1 MGSRGGSSKTRVSD
15 YYLATHV
22 GVCHGPVEAVLEIKV
37 GEKVAWSGSSS
48 PADGSA
54 VDGHNVKISNEGL
67 FGGNKK
73 EGGVAGTMTVLHGA
87 ATQLIPSKIA
97 QFIGLARD
105 KAPGYRGILSLF
117 FHSADGRQ
125 GFKWASNNP
134 YLKPL
139 WVKVRSK
146 PGTWYPQ
153 KAMIGGDANPMHII
167 RECLVNT
174 DWGMG
179 AATKFLDDAQMRQ
192 VADTLYSEGFGLSL
206 MWAQQASIESFIA
219 EILRHVNGT
228 MCINPSTGKFHFK
241 LIREDYIQATLTAF
255 NRNQGTIRSSQRK
268 GWDETVNEINVSWTN
283 PESEESE
290 VVTVHDPANITIQG
304 AIVADSRDMY
314 GIRNIDLATRVA
326 MREIQAASKPLMQV
340 DVDFDRS
347 AFGLLPG
354 DAIKLVDWK
363 ELNFSEIVM
372 RVVTIDYGTPDSMVI
387 RASLVED
394 VFGQP
399 AVYTAQNPDRW
410 QSSAEDPKPI
420 VSWEV
425 MTAPYFMVAR
435 LLGETRAQ
443 SLTYPAVYPLVMAA
457 PEGGDTNT
465 YVQQAQR
472 GNIAGTGPVW
482 QNSYDRVPVGFAT
495 LVNILPIGV
504 TGEVTLTGL
513 KGRVYA
519 EVGNYLFIG
528 GQNGEICLITDTS
541 SGAIVVRRGCLDT
554 SPRQWPAGTPV
565 WITDDNRHGFDEELS
580 AYGATQN
587 YRLLPTTS
595 KGQLQASLAPVI
607 SGTMSDRPFRP
618 YPPANVRVNGDL
630 FPSAKQLPLA
640 FSWSER
646 NRILETS
653 VILPWDSGSVPAEP
667 GTSYTLEVDAFVGGA
682 WQVNAVVVRNA
693 VITSFEVKADILPSN
708 TTAIRFRLWAT
719 KGGLRSW
726 TNVEHTFAIGDSGTG
741 LPPGAVVE
749 FGPPPAPVSVL
760 VNARRNSIVLTPQ
773 FASVDTFA
781 CEFWRARTPLKYAE
795 IETEAF
801 KAGQGVFIEDTGLA
815 IDTAYFY
822 FIRAVNTYGKSDW
835 YTVEARTKIDPQQIL
850 DEMDGLIDS
859 SKLTPV
865 LQEDLGKLPA
875 LEIEFGKIPAIEQ
888 EIGKIPAI
896 EQEIGKIPA
905 IEQKVGKIPAIEQ
918 EVGKIPGIEQEV
930 GKIPSIEQSIDLV
943 DTKAEHAALGV
954 LSVAAA
960 QTKSEERRLVSEASI
975 KDSQVVLADEQQAL
989 ASRIETLD
997 AGFTTGLSEANAAI
1011 QNESTVRATA
1021 DAAQAQQISAL
1032 DTKFTTGLSDASAA
1046 VQQEAVARADADSA
1060 QVQQINALDTKFT
1073 TDIASANA
1081 AIQQEATARSTADA
1095 AQVQATQALDTK
1107 FTTDLAS
1114 ANAAI
1119 QQEATARSA
1128 ADASLAQ
1135 QIDALDTEFTTDIA
1149 SANAAIQA
1157 EATARSSADAA
1168 QVQAT
1173 QALDTKFTTDLA
1185 SANAAIQQEVAARS
1199 TADAA
1204 QVQATQAL
1212 DTKFTTDLAS
1222 ANAAIQNEATARSTA
1237 DASLAQQISA
1247 LDTAFTTDLADV
1259 NAAIQQEATARS
1271 TADAAQ
1277 VQATQALD
1285 TKFTTDL
1292 ASANA
1297 AIQSEAAARA
1307 TADSAQA
1314 SVSEGL
1320 KAELVKSGEAALS
1333 NAVKDFEGEQRQR
1346 TVSAEIKEDLNVVVN
1361 DQVAMAERIE
1371 TLTSNFESDIAI
1383 TNASVSE
1390 LARVTSTA
1398 DSALAEQ
1405 IAQVSAEVDTATASL
1420 AASIQE
1426 EATARADADAAQAQ
1440 ATQALDT
1447 KFATGL
1453 SEANAAI
1460 QNEATARSTADAAQ
1474 VQQINALDTKFTTD
1488 IASANAAIQ
1497 SEAAARSTADAAQAS
1512 VSEGLKAELVKSG
1525 EASLS
1530 NAIKDFDGEI
1540 RQLTSSA
1547 EIKTDLNVVVDD
1559 QKALAQRIETV
1570 QASFE
1575 TGLSAAEA
1583 SIVQEALTRA
1593 DADSAQAQ
1601 LINSLDTKFTTDIG
1615 EANSAIQQEA
1625 IARADADSAQVQ
1637 ATQALDTKFTTDIAS
1652 ANAAIQSEAAARSS
1666 ADSAQAQQI
1675 SALDTKF
1682 TTDIASANAAIQSE
1696 AAARST
1702 ADSALSQS
1710 ISTVQSSLNGTMAT
1724 VQQNSQAIVS
1734 LEGGAQAMWTTKAQA
1749 GDITAGIGLI
1759 ADQATGK
1766 SQVMVN
1772 ASQFFVFDNAVGK
1785 TAIFAIDQGQVII
1798 RDAVIRKATI
1808 DILNATQITATNVKA
1823 GQAGFGAGG
1832 GYPMFGSS
1840 WFTTIDSTGTIRTNK
1855 LQAAGGNISN
1865 MSIGSCVISEDC
1877 DVRGTL
1883 YAGRIVGDLYRKKEF
1898 TLPAKGL
1905 TGPFNP
1911 WVEVPILSA
1920 TISASP
1926 FQQRIILE
1934 NIASSFKSAGVG
1946 TNVTGYLRARLN
1958 GVVYDIA
1965 SKNMG
1970 SDTSIFRLA
1979 GPFSATVPANA
1990 IGTLDVFITASQ
2002 TFYFN
2007 RNEVIFGALECF
2019 KAESSVLVVNVA

>member
-22 GVCHGPVEAVLEIKV
+22 GVCHGPVDAVLEIKV

-54 VDGHNVKISNEGL
+54 VDGHNVSISNEGL

-117 FHSADGRQ
+117 FHSADGRS

-146 PGTWYPQ
+146 PGTWYPE
-153 KAMIGGDANPMHII
+153 KAMISGDANPMHII

-219 EILRHVNGT
+219 EILRHINGT

-241 LIREDYIQATLTAF
+241 LIREDYDQATLPAF

-314 GIRNIDLATRVA
+314 GIRNIGLATRVA

-443 SLTYPAVYPLVMAA
+443 SLTYPAVYPVVMAA
-457 PEGGDTNT
+457 PEGKDTNT

-504 TGEVTLTGL
+504 TGEVSLTGL

-653 VILPWDSGSVPAEP
+653 VILPWESGSVPAEP

-682 WQVNAVVVRNA
+682 WLANAVVVRNA

-741 LPPGAVVE
+741 LPPGAAVE

-773 FASVDTFA
+773 FAAVDTFP
-781 CEFWRARTPLKYAE
+781 CEFWRSRVPLREAE
-795 IETEAF
+795 IESDAF

-822 FIRAVNTYGKSDW
+822 FIRAVNTYGKSSW
-835 YTVEARTKIDPQQIL
+835 YSVEARTKIDPQQIL

-875 LEIEFGKIPAIEQ
+875 LEIEVGKIPAIEQEVGKIPAIEQ

-905 IEQKVGKIPAIEQ
+905 
-918 EVGKIPGIEQEV
+918 IEQEV

-997 AGFTTGLSEANAAI
+997 AEFTTGLSGANAAI

-1032 DTKFTTGLSDASAA
+1032 DTKFTT
-1046 VQQEAVARADADSA
+1046 
-1060 QVQQINALDTKFT
+1060 
-1073 TDIASANA
+1073 DIASANA

-1095 AQVQATQALDTK
+1095 
-1107 FTTDLAS
+1107 
-1114 ANAAI
+1114 
-1119 QQEATARSA
+1119 
-1128 ADASLAQ
+1128 SLAQ
-1135 QIDALDTEFTTDIA
+1135 QIDALDTAFTTDIA

-1157 EATARSSADAA
+1157 
-1168 QVQAT
+1168 
-1173 QALDTKFTTDLA
+1173 
-1185 SANAAIQQEVAARS
+1185 
-1199 TADAA
+1199 
-1204 QVQATQAL
+1204 
-1212 DTKFTTDLAS
+1212 
-1222 ANAAIQNEATARSTA
+1222 
-1237 DASLAQQISA
+1237 
-1247 LDTAFTTDLADV
+1247 
-1259 NAAIQQEATARS
+1259 
-1271 TADAAQ
+1271 
-1277 VQATQALD
+1277 
-1285 TKFTTDL
+1285 
-1292 ASANA
+1292 
-1297 AIQSEAAARA
+1297 
-1307 TADSAQA
+1307 
-1314 SVSEGL
+1314 
-1320 KAELVKSGEAALS
+1320 
-1333 NAVKDFEGEQRQR
+1333 
-1346 TVSAEIKEDLNVVVN
+1346 
-1361 DQVAMAERIE
+1361 
-1371 TLTSNFESDIAI
+1371 
-1383 TNASVSE
+1383 
-1390 LARVTSTA
+1390 
-1398 DSALAEQ
+1398 
-1405 IAQVSAEVDTATASL
+1405 
-1420 AASIQE
+1420 
-1426 EATARADADAAQAQ
+1426 
-1440 ATQALDT
+1440 
-1447 KFATGL
+1447 
-1453 SEANAAI
+1453 
-1460 QNEATARSTADAAQ
+1460 EATARSTADAAQ
-1474 VQQINALDTKFTTD
+1474 VQQINALDTKFTADIASANAAIQDEATARSSADAAQAQQINALDTEFTTGLSDANAAIQNEATARSSADAAQVQATQALDTKFSNGLSDANAAIQAEATARSTADAAQAQQISALDTKFTADIASANAAIQEEAVARADADSAQVQATQALDTKFTADIASANAAIQNEATARSSADAAQAQQISALDTKFTAD

-1575 TGLSAAEA
+1575 TGLSKAEA

-1593 DADSAQAQ
+1593 D
-1601 LINSLDTKFTTDIG
+1601 
-1615 EANSAIQQEA
+1615 
-1625 IARADADSAQVQ
+1625 
-1637 ATQALDTKFTTDIAS
+1637 
-1652 ANAAIQSEAAARSS
+1652 
-1666 ADSAQAQQI
+1666 
-1675 SALDTKF
+1675 
-1682 TTDIASANAAIQSE
+1682 
-1696 AAARST
+1696 

-1724 VQQNSQAIVS
+1724 VQQNSQAIVN
-1734 LEGGAQAMWTTKAQA
+1734 LEGGAQAMWTVKAQA

-1759 ADQATGK
+1759 ADQATGQ
-1766 SQVMVN
+1766 SQVIVN
-1772 ASQFFVFDNAVGK
+1772 ASQFFVFDNSVGK
-1785 TAIFAIDQGQVII
+1785 TAVFAIDQGQVII

-1808 DILNATQITATNVKA
+1808 DILNTETITATNVKS

-1832 GYPMFGSS
+1832 SYPMFGSN
-1840 WFTTIDSTGTIRTNK
+1840 WFTTIDSSGTIRTNK
-1855 LQAAGGNISN
+1855 LQAAGGSIANITVEEN
-1865 MSIGSCVISEDC
+1865 C
-1877 DVRGTL
+1877 DVKGTI
-1883 YAGRIVGDLYRKKEF
+1883 YANKIEGDVMRVWSID
-1898 TLPAKGL
+1898 A
-1905 TGPFNP
+1905 
-1911 WVEVPILSA
+1911 
-1920 TISASP
+1920 
-1926 FQQRIILE
+1926 
-1934 NIASSFKSAGVG
+1934 AGVSS
-1946 TNVTGYLRARLN
+1946 TAERLVSTFDLTPYPR
-1958 GVVYDIA
+1958 GRRIA
-1965 SKNMG
+1965 
-1970 SDTSIFRLA
+1970 
-1979 GPFSATVPANA
+1979 P
-1990 IGTLDVFITASQ
+1990 IGTLTWFAVKITTQTGYVVKNYDSYRLESDVPAGTSRLYA
-2002 TFYFN
+2002 YL
-2007 RNEVIFGALECF
+2007 RNTGY
-2019 KAESSVLVVNVA
+2019 SGSVLIYL

>member
-22 GVCHGPVEAVLEIKV
+22 GVCHGPVDAVLEIKV

-54 VDGHNVKISNEGL
+54 VDGHSVSISNEGL

-117 FHSADGRQ
+117 FHSADGRS

-146 PGTWYPQ
+146 PGTWYPE
-153 KAMIGGDANPMHII
+153 KAMISGDANPMHII

-179 AATKFLDDAQMRQ
+179 AAAKFLDDAQMRQ
-192 VADTLYSEGFGLSL
+192 VADTLYTEGFGLSL

-241 LIREDYIQATLTAF
+241 LIREDYVQATLPAF
-255 NRNQGTIRSSQRK
+255 NRDQGTIRSSQRK

-314 GIRNIDLATRVA
+314 GIRNIGLATRVA

-363 ELNFSEIVM
+363 ELNFAEIVM

-387 RASLVED
+387 RASLMED

-399 AVYTAQNPDRW
+399 AVYTAQSPDRW

-457 PEGGDTNT
+457 PEGKDTNT

-504 TGEVTLTGL
+504 TGEVSLTGL

-541 SGAIVVRRGCLDT
+541 TGAIVVRRGCLDT

-580 AYGATQN
+580 TYGATQN

-682 WQVNAVVVRNA
+682 WQANAVVVRNA
-693 VITSFEVKADILPSN
+693 VITRFDVKSDILPSN
-708 TTAIRFRLWAT
+708 TSAIRFRLWAT

-741 LPPGAVVE
+741 LPPGAAVE

-773 FASVDTFA
+773 FAAVDTFA

-822 FIRAVNTYGKSDW
+822 FIRAINTYGKSSW
-835 YTVEARTKIDPQQIL
+835 YSMEARTKIDPQQIL

-859 SKLTPV
+859 SKLTPE
-865 LQEDLGKLPA
+865 LQEDLDKLPA
-875 LEIEFGKIPAIEQ
+875 LE
-888 EIGKIPAI
+888 
-896 EQEIGKIPA
+896 
-905 IEQKVGKIPAIEQ
+905 V
-918 EVGKIPGIEQEV
+918 EV
-930 GKIPSIEQSIDLV
+930 GKIPSLEQSIDLV

-1011 QNESTVRATA
+1011 QNESTVRVSA

-1032 DTKFTTGLSDASAA
+1032 DTKFTTGLSEANAS
-1046 VQQEAVARADADSA
+1046 VQQEAVARADADA
-1060 QVQQINALDTKFT
+1060 
-1073 TDIASANA
+1073 
-1081 AIQQEATARSTADA
+1081 
-1095 AQVQATQALDTK
+1095 
-1107 FTTDLAS
+1107 
-1114 ANAAI
+1114 
-1119 QQEATARSA
+1119 
-1128 ADASLAQ
+1128 
-1135 QIDALDTEFTTDIA
+1135 
-1149 SANAAIQA
+1149 
-1157 EATARSSADAA
+1157 
-1168 QVQAT
+1168 
-1173 QALDTKFTTDLA
+1173 
-1185 SANAAIQQEVAARS
+1185 
-1199 TADAA
+1199 
-1204 QVQATQAL
+1204 
-1212 DTKFTTDLAS
+1212 
-1222 ANAAIQNEATARSTA
+1222 
-1237 DASLAQQISA
+1237 
-1247 LDTAFTTDLADV
+1247 
-1259 NAAIQQEATARS
+1259 
-1271 TADAAQ
+1271 
-1277 VQATQALD
+1277 
-1285 TKFTTDL
+1285 
-1292 ASANA
+1292 
-1297 AIQSEAAARA
+1297 
-1307 TADSAQA
+1307 AQA
-1314 SVSEGL
+1314 SVTDTIQASFQL
-1320 KAELVKSGEAALS
+1320 SGEAALA
-1333 NAVKDFEGEQRQR
+1333 NALGDH
-1346 TVSAEIKEDLNVVVN
+1346 D
-1361 DQVAMAERIE
+1361 
-1371 TLTSNFESDIAI
+1371 SDK
-1383 TNASVSE
+1383 NRRVSE
-1390 LARVTSTA
+1390 AVIYRTQKVFADDQQAFATDLLRLDAKFSSNVGELQASLQEEKTVRATA
-1398 DSALAEQ
+1398 DSALAE
-1405 IAQVSAEVDTATASL
+1405 
-1420 AASIQE
+1420 SI
-1426 EATARADADAAQAQ
+1426 
-1440 ATQALDT
+1440 
-1447 KFATGL
+1447 
-1453 SEANAAI
+1453 N
-1460 QNEATARSTADAAQ
+1460 
-1474 VQQINALDTKFTTD
+1474 
-1488 IASANAAIQ
+1488 
-1497 SEAAARSTADAAQAS
+1497 
-1512 VSEGLKAELVKSG
+1512 
-1525 EASLS
+1525 
-1530 NAIKDFDGEI
+1530 
-1540 RQLTSSA
+1540 
-1547 EIKTDLNVVVDD
+1547 
-1559 QKALAQRIETV
+1559 
-1570 QASFE
+1570 
-1575 TGLSAAEA
+1575 
-1583 SIVQEALTRA
+1583 
-1593 DADSAQAQ
+1593 
-1601 LINSLDTKFTTDIG
+1601 
-1615 EANSAIQQEA
+1615 
-1625 IARADADSAQVQ
+1625 
-1637 ATQALDTKFTTDIAS
+1637 
-1652 ANAAIQSEAAARSS
+1652 
-1666 ADSAQAQQI
+1666 
-1675 SALDTKF
+1675 
-1682 TTDIASANAAIQSE
+1682 
-1696 AAARST
+1696 
-1702 ADSALSQS
+1702 
-1710 ISTVQSSLNGTMAT
+1710 TVQSSLNGTTAT
-1724 VQQNSQAIVS
+1724 VQQHSLAIVD
-1734 LEGGAQAMWTTKAQA
+1734 LENGAQAMWSVKAQA
-1749 GDITAGIGLI
+1749 GDITAGIGII

-1808 DILNATQITATNVKA
+1808 DIVNAMSITADTIKA
-1823 GQAGFGAGG
+1823 NASITSPTITGG
-1832 GYPMFGSS
+1832 SL
-1840 WFTTIDSTGTIRTNK
+1840 N
-1855 LQAAGGNISN
+1855 
-1865 MSIGSCVISEDC
+1865 IGS
-1877 DVRGTL
+1877 G
-1883 YAGRIVGDLYRKKEF
+1883 
-1898 TLPAKGL
+1898 
-1905 TGPFNP
+1905 N
-1911 WVEVPILSA
+1911 
-1920 TISASP
+1920 
-1926 FQQRIILE
+1926 FQV
-1934 NIASSFKSAGVG
+1934 NSAGTMTLRSG
-1946 TNVTGYLRARLN
+1946 PGNTGMVLNNSRLD
-1958 GVVYDIA
+1958 VYD
-1965 SKNMG
+1965 
-1970 SDTSIFRLA
+1970 DA
-1979 GPFSATVPANA
+1979 GVLRVR
-1990 IGTLDVFITASQ
+1990 IGL
-2002 TFYFN
+2002 
-2007 RNEVIFGALECF
+2007 L
-2019 KAESSVLVVNVA
+2019 

>member
-1 MGSRGGSSKTRVSD
+1 MGGRGGSSKTRVSD

-54 VDGHNVKISNEGL
+54 VDGHNVSISNEGL

-97 QFIGLARD
+97 QFIGLAKG

-117 FHSADGRQ
+117 FHSADGRS

-146 PGTWYPQ
+146 PGTWYPE
-153 KAMIGGDANPMHII
+153 KAMISGDANPMHII

-192 VADTLYSEGFGLSL
+192 VADTLYTEGFGLSL

-241 LIREDYIQATLTAF
+241 LIREDYVQATLPAF
-255 NRNQGTIRSSQRK
+255 NRDQGTIRSSQRK
-268 GWDETVNEINVSWTN
+268 GWDETVNEISVSWTN
-283 PESEESE
+283 PESEEPE

-314 GIRNIDLATRVA
+314 GIRNIGLATRVA

-372 RVVTIDYGTPDSMVI
+372 RVVTIDYGTPDSMVV
-387 RASLVED
+387 RASLVEE

-399 AVYTAQNPDRW
+399 AVYTAQSPDRW

-435 LLGETRAQ
+435 LLGEARAQ
-443 SLTYPAVYPLVMAA
+443 SLTYPAVYPVVMAA
-457 PEGGDTNT
+457 PEGSDTNT

-504 TGEVTLTGL
+504 TGEVSLSGL

-595 KGQLQASLAPVI
+595 KGQLQVSLAPVI

-682 WQVNAVVVRNA
+682 WQTNAVVVRNA
-693 VITSFEVKADILPSN
+693 VITSFEVKSDILPSN
-708 TTAIRFRLWAT
+708 TSAIRFRLWAT

-741 LPPGAVVE
+741 LPPGAAVE

-773 FASVDTFA
+773 FAAVDIFP
-781 CEFWRARTPLKYAE
+781 CEFWRSRAPLKYAE

-822 FIRAVNTYGKSDW
+822 FIRAVNTYGKSSW
-835 YTVEARTKIDPQQIL
+835 YSMEARTKIDPQQIL
-850 DEMDGLIDS
+850 DEMEGLIDS

-875 LEIEFGKIPAIEQ
+875 LEIG
-888 EIGKIPAI
+888 
-896 EQEIGKIPA
+896 
-905 IEQKVGKIPAIEQ
+905 VGKIPAIEQ
-918 EVGKIPGIEQEV
+918 
-930 GKIPSIEQSIDLV
+930 SIDTV

-954 LSVAAA
+954 LSVVAA

-997 AGFTTGLSEANAAI
+997 AGFTTGLSEANAA
-1011 QNESTVRATA
+1011 
-1021 DAAQAQQISAL
+1021 
-1032 DTKFTTGLSDASAA
+1032 
-1046 VQQEAVARADADSA
+1046 VQQEA
-1060 QVQQINALDTKFT
+1060 T
-1073 TDIASANA
+1073 
-1081 AIQQEATARSTADA
+1081 
-1095 AQVQATQALDTK
+1095 
-1107 FTTDLAS
+1107 
-1114 ANAAI
+1114 
-1119 QQEATARSA
+1119 
-1128 ADASLAQ
+1128 
-1135 QIDALDTEFTTDIA
+1135 
-1149 SANAAIQA
+1149 
-1157 EATARSSADAA
+1157 
-1168 QVQAT
+1168 
-1173 QALDTKFTTDLA
+1173 
-1185 SANAAIQQEVAARS
+1185 
-1199 TADAA
+1199 
-1204 QVQATQAL
+1204 
-1212 DTKFTTDLAS
+1212 
-1222 ANAAIQNEATARSTA
+1222 
-1237 DASLAQQISA
+1237 
-1247 LDTAFTTDLADV
+1247 
-1259 NAAIQQEATARS
+1259 
-1271 TADAAQ
+1271 
-1277 VQATQALD
+1277 
-1285 TKFTTDL
+1285 
-1292 ASANA
+1292 
-1297 AIQSEAAARA
+1297 
-1307 TADSAQA
+1307 
-1314 SVSEGL
+1314 
-1320 KAELVKSGEAALS
+1320 
-1333 NAVKDFEGEQRQR
+1333 
-1346 TVSAEIKEDLNVVVN
+1346 
-1361 DQVAMAERIE
+1361 
-1371 TLTSNFESDIAI
+1371 
-1383 TNASVSE
+1383 
-1390 LARVTSTA
+1390 
-1398 DSALAEQ
+1398 
-1405 IAQVSAEVDTATASL
+1405 
-1420 AASIQE
+1420 
-1426 EATARADADAAQAQ
+1426 
-1440 ATQALDT
+1440 
-1447 KFATGL
+1447 
-1453 SEANAAI
+1453 
-1460 QNEATARSTADAAQ
+1460 
-1474 VQQINALDTKFTTD
+1474 
-1488 IASANAAIQ
+1488 
-1497 SEAAARSTADAAQAS
+1497 
-1512 VSEGLKAELVKSG
+1512 
-1525 EASLS
+1525 
-1530 NAIKDFDGEI
+1530 
-1540 RQLTSSA
+1540 
-1547 EIKTDLNVVVDD
+1547 
-1559 QKALAQRIETV
+1559 
-1570 QASFE
+1570 
-1575 TGLSAAEA
+1575 
-1583 SIVQEALTRA
+1583 
-1593 DADSAQAQ
+1593 
-1601 LINSLDTKFTTDIG
+1601 
-1615 EANSAIQQEA
+1615 
-1625 IARADADSAQVQ
+1625 
-1637 ATQALDTKFTTDIAS
+1637 
-1652 ANAAIQSEAAARSS
+1652 
-1666 ADSAQAQQI
+1666 
-1675 SALDTKF
+1675 
-1682 TTDIASANAAIQSE
+1682 
-1696 AAARST
+1696 ARST

-1734 LEGGAQAMWTTKAQA
+1734 LEGGAQAMWTIKAQA
-1749 GDITAGIGLI
+1749 GDIKAGIGLI

-1766 SQVMVN
+1766 SLVMVQ

-1808 DILNATQITATNVKA
+1808 DIVNAMSITADTIKA
-1823 GQAGFGAGG
+1823 NASITSPTITGG
-1832 GYPMFGSS
+1832 SL
-1840 WFTTIDSTGTIRTNK
+1840 N
-1855 LQAAGGNISN
+1855 
-1865 MSIGSCVISEDC
+1865 IGS
-1877 DVRGTL
+1877 G
-1883 YAGRIVGDLYRKKEF
+1883 
-1898 TLPAKGL
+1898 
-1905 TGPFNP
+1905 N
-1911 WVEVPILSA
+1911 
-1920 TISASP
+1920 
-1926 FQQRIILE
+1926 FQV
-1934 NIASSFKSAGVG
+1934 NSAGTMTLRSG
-1946 TNVTGYLRARLN
+1946 PGNTGMVLNNSRLD
-1958 GVVYDIA
+1958 VYD
-1965 SKNMG
+1965 
-1970 SDTSIFRLA
+1970 DA
-1979 GPFSATVPANA
+1979 GVLRVR
-1990 IGTLDVFITASQ
+1990 IGL
-2002 TFYFN
+2002 
-2007 RNEVIFGALECF
+2007 L
-2019 KAESSVLVVNVA
+2019 

>member
-192 VADTLYSEGFGLSL
+192 VADMLYTEGFGLSL

-219 EILRHVNGT
+219 EILRHINGT

-241 LIREDYIQATLTAF
+241 LIREDYIQATLPAF
-255 NRNQGTIRSSQRK
+255 NRDQGTIRSSQRK

-314 GIRNIDLATRVA
+314 GIRNIGLATRVA

-457 PEGGDTNT
+457 PEGKDTNT

-682 WQVNAVVVRNA
+682 WQANAVVVRNA
-693 VITSFEVKADILPSN
+693 VITSFDVKSDILPSN

-741 LPPGAVVE
+741 LPPGAGVE
-749 FGPPPAPVSVL
+749 FGPPPAPVSVT
-760 VNARRNSIVLTPQ
+760 VTPSRNRILLQPR

-835 YTVEARTKIDPQQIL
+835 YSVEARTKVDPQQIL

-875 LEIEFGKIPAIEQ
+875 LEIEVGKIPAIEQ

-896 EQEIGKIPA
+896 EQEI
-905 IEQKVGKIPAIEQ
+905 
-918 EVGKIPGIEQEV
+918 GKIPGIEQEV

-997 AGFTTGLSEANAAI
+997 ARFTTGLSEANAAT
-1011 QNESTVRATA
+1011 QNESTVRSSA

-1032 DTKFTTGLSDASAA
+1032 DTKFTTGLSEANAA
-1046 VQQEAVARADADSA
+1046 VQQEAVARADADAA

-1081 AIQQEATARSTADA
+1081 AIQDEAA
-1095 AQVQATQALDTK
+1095 
-1107 FTTDLAS
+1107 
-1114 ANAAI
+1114 
-1119 QQEATARSA
+1119 
-1128 ADASLAQ
+1128 
-1135 QIDALDTEFTTDIA
+1135 
-1149 SANAAIQA
+1149 
-1157 EATARSSADAA
+1157 ARSSADAA
-1168 QVQAT
+1168 QA
-1173 QALDTKFTTDLA
+1173 
-1185 SANAAIQQEVAARS
+1185 
-1199 TADAA
+1199 
-1204 QVQATQAL
+1204 
-1212 DTKFTTDLAS
+1212 
-1222 ANAAIQNEATARSTA
+1222 
-1237 DASLAQQISA
+1237 
-1247 LDTAFTTDLADV
+1247 
-1259 NAAIQQEATARS
+1259 
-1271 TADAAQ
+1271 
-1277 VQATQALD
+1277 
-1285 TKFTTDL
+1285 
-1292 ASANA
+1292 
-1297 AIQSEAAARA
+1297 
-1307 TADSAQA
+1307 
-1314 SVSEGL
+1314 
-1320 KAELVKSGEAALS
+1320 
-1333 NAVKDFEGEQRQR
+1333 
-1346 TVSAEIKEDLNVVVN
+1346 
-1361 DQVAMAERIE
+1361 
-1371 TLTSNFESDIAI
+1371 
-1383 TNASVSE
+1383 
-1390 LARVTSTA
+1390 
-1398 DSALAEQ
+1398 
-1405 IAQVSAEVDTATASL
+1405 
-1420 AASIQE
+1420 
-1426 EATARADADAAQAQ
+1426 
-1440 ATQALDT
+1440 
-1447 KFATGL
+1447 
-1453 SEANAAI
+1453 
-1460 QNEATARSTADAAQ
+1460 
-1474 VQQINALDTKFTTD
+1474 QQINALDTKFTTD

-1497 SEAAARSTADAAQAS
+1497 SEAAARSSADAAQAS

-1530 NAIKDFDGEI
+1530 NAIKDFEGEV

-1547 EIKTDLNVVVDD
+1547 EIKTDLSVVVDD

-1601 LINSLDTKFTTDIG
+1601 LINSLDTKFTNGLSD
-1615 EANSAIQQEA
+1615 ANAAIREEA
-1625 IARADADSAQVQ
+1625 IARADE
-1637 ATQALDTKFTTDIAS
+1637 DT
-1652 ANAAIQSEAAARSS
+1652 
-1666 ADSAQAQQI
+1666 
-1675 SALDTKF
+1675 
-1682 TTDIASANAAIQSE
+1682 
-1696 AAARST
+1696 
-1702 ADSALSQS
+1702 ALSQS

-1724 VQQNSQAIVS
+1724 VQQNSEAIVD
-1734 LEGGAQAMWTTKAQA
+1734 LEGGAQAMWTVKAQA

-1808 DILNATQITATNVKA
+1808 AILNTETITATNVKA

-1840 WFTTIDSTGTIRTNK
+1840 WHTTIDSTGTIRTNK
-1855 LQAAGGNISN
+1855 LQAAGGNITN
-1865 MSIGSCVISEDC
+1865 MNIGNCTISGDC
-1877 DVRGTL
+1877 DVKGTV
-1883 YAGRIVGDLYRKKEF
+1883 YAAKLVGDVTKVRAFDLG
-1898 TLPAKGL
+1898 LL
-1905 TGPFNP
+1905 TGQIIPGGTAITLLSVNFDSADFNQELTIEEIAVRV
-1911 WVEVPILSA
+1911 WAYEQGATTARMYVKVGSA
-1920 TISASP
+1920 AAELIDVRSSPEDIFTAIASRTVSIPAGQSSLTIYYVAERKTSYRRDAQRRMIYLNKQGGTFSAS
-1926 FQQRIILE
+1926 
-1934 NIASSFKSAGVG
+1934 
-1946 TNVTGYLRARLN
+1946 
-1958 GVVYDIA
+1958 
-1965 SKNMG
+1965 
-1970 SDTSIFRLA
+1970 
-1979 GPFSATVPANA
+1979 
-1990 IGTLDVFITASQ
+1990 
-2002 TFYFN
+2002 
-2007 RNEVIFGALECF
+2007 
-2019 KAESSVLVVNVA
+2019 

>member
-22 GVCHGPVEAVLEIKV
+22 GVCHGPVDAVLEIKV
-37 GEKVAWSGSSS
+37 GEKVAWTGASS

-54 VDGHNVKISNEGL
+54 VDGHNVSISNEGL

-117 FHSADGRQ
+117 FHSADGRS

-146 PGTWYPQ
+146 PGTWYPE
-153 KAMIGGDANPMHII
+153 KAMISGDANPMHII

-192 VADTLYSEGFGLSL
+192 VADTLYTEGFGLSL

-228 MCINPSTGKFHFK
+228 MCINPSSGKFHFK
-241 LIREDYIQATLTAF
+241 LIREDYVQATLPAF
-255 NRNQGTIRSSQRK
+255 NRDQGTIRSSQRK

-283 PESEESE
+283 PESEEPE

-314 GIRNIDLATRVA
+314 GIRNIGLATRVA

-363 ELNFSEIVM
+363 ELNFAEIVM

-399 AVYTAQNPDRW
+399 AVYTAQSPDRW

-443 SLTYPAVYPLVMAA
+443 SLTYPAVYPVVMAA

-504 TGEVTLTGL
+504 TGEVSLTGL

-653 VILPWDSGSVPAEP
+653 VILPWESGSVPAEP

-682 WQVNAVVVRNA
+682 WQANAVVVRNA
-693 VITSFEVKADILPSN
+693 VITSFEVKSDILPSN
-708 TTAIRFRLWAT
+708 TSAIRFRLWAT

-741 LPPGAVVE
+741 LPPGAGVE

-773 FASVDTFA
+773 FAAVDTFT
-781 CEFWRARTPLKYAE
+781 CEFWRSRVPLREAA
-795 IETEAF
+795 IESDAF

-822 FIRAVNTYGKSDW
+822 FIRAINTYGKSSW
-835 YTVEARTKIDPQQIL
+835 YSMEARTKIDPQQIL

-859 SKLTPV
+859 SKLTPE
-865 LQEDLGKLPA
+865 LQEDLDKLPA
-875 LEIEFGKIPAIEQ
+875 LEIEVGKIPAIEQ
-888 EIGKIPAI
+888 EVEKIPAI
-896 EQEIGKIPA
+896 EQE
-905 IEQKVGKIPAIEQ
+905 VGKIPAIEQ

-930 GKIPSIEQSIDLV
+930 GKIPGIEQSIDLV

-1032 DTKFTTGLSDASAA
+1032 DTKFTTGLSEANAA
-1046 VQQEAVARADADSA
+1046 VQQEAVARADADAA
-1060 QVQQINALDTKFT
+1060 QVQATQALDTKFTTDIASANAAIQNEATARSTADAAQVQATQALDTKFTTDIASANAAIQNEATARADADTAQVQATQALDTKFTTDIASANAAIQNEATARSTADVALAQQISALDTEFTTDIASANAAIQAEATARSTADAAQVQATQALDTRFTTGLSDANAAIQQEATARADADTAQVQATQALDTKFTTDIASANAAIQQEATARSTADVALAQQISTLDTEFTTDIASANAAIQAEATARSTADAAQVQATQALDTKFTTDIASANAAIQQEATARSTADTAQVQATQALDTKFTTDIASANAAVQNEATARSTADTALAQQISALDTEFT

-1107 FTTDLAS
+1107 FTTD
-1114 ANAAI
+1114 
-1119 QQEATARSA
+1119 
-1128 ADASLAQ
+1128 
-1135 QIDALDTEFTTDIA
+1135 IA
-1149 SANAAIQA
+1149 SANAAIQ
-1157 EATARSSADAA
+1157 
-1168 QVQAT
+1168 
-1173 QALDTKFTTDLA
+1173 
-1185 SANAAIQQEVAARS
+1185 N
-1199 TADAA
+1199 
-1204 QVQATQAL
+1204 
-1212 DTKFTTDLAS
+1212 
-1222 ANAAIQNEATARSTA
+1222 
-1237 DASLAQQISA
+1237 
-1247 LDTAFTTDLADV
+1247 
-1259 NAAIQQEATARS
+1259 
-1271 TADAAQ
+1271 
-1277 VQATQALD
+1277 
-1285 TKFTTDL
+1285 
-1292 ASANA
+1292 
-1297 AIQSEAAARA
+1297 EAAARA

-1383 TNASVSE
+1383 TKASVSE

-1405 IAQVSAEVDTATASL
+1405 ISQVSAEVDTATASL

-1426 EATARADADAAQAQ
+1426 EATARADADAAQASV
-1440 ATQALDT
+1440 TDT
-1447 KFATGL
+1447 
-1453 SEANAAI
+1453 I
-1460 QNEATARSTADAAQ
+1460 
-1474 VQQINALDTKFTTD
+1474 
-1488 IASANAAIQ
+1488 
-1497 SEAAARSTADAAQAS
+1497 QAS
-1512 VSEGLKAELVKSG
+1512 FQLSG
-1525 EASLS
+1525 EAALA
-1530 NAIKDFDGEI
+1530 NALGDHGSDKNRRISEAVIYRTQKVFADNQQAF
-1540 RQLTSSA
+1540 A
-1547 EIKTDLNVVVDD
+1547 TDLLRLDAKFSSNVGE
-1559 QKALAQRIETV
+1559 L
-1570 QASFE
+1570 QASLQE
-1575 TGLSAAEA
+1575 EKTVRAA
-1583 SIVQEALTRA
+1583 
-1593 DADSAQAQ
+1593 
-1601 LINSLDTKFTTDIG
+1601 
-1615 EANSAIQQEA
+1615 
-1625 IARADADSAQVQ
+1625 
-1637 ATQALDTKFTTDIAS
+1637 
-1652 ANAAIQSEAAARSS
+1652 
-1666 ADSAQAQQI
+1666 
-1675 SALDTKF
+1675 
-1682 TTDIASANAAIQSE
+1682 
-1696 AAARST
+1696 
-1702 ADSALSQS
+1702 ADSALAES
-1710 ISTVQSSLNGTMAT
+1710 IDTVQSSLNGTTAT
-1724 VQQNSQAIVS
+1724 VQQHSQAIVD
-1734 LEGGAQAMWTTKAQA
+1734 LENGAQAMWSIKAQA
-1749 GDITAGIGLI
+1749 GDITAGIGII

-1808 DILNATQITATNVKA
+1808 DIVNAMSITADTIKA
-1823 GQAGFGAGG
+1823 NASITSPTITGG
-1832 GYPMFGSS
+1832 SL
-1840 WFTTIDSTGTIRTNK
+1840 N
-1855 LQAAGGNISN
+1855 
-1865 MSIGSCVISEDC
+1865 IGS
-1877 DVRGTL
+1877 G
-1883 YAGRIVGDLYRKKEF
+1883 
-1898 TLPAKGL
+1898 
-1905 TGPFNP
+1905 N
-1911 WVEVPILSA
+1911 
-1920 TISASP
+1920 
-1926 FQQRIILE
+1926 FQV
-1934 NIASSFKSAGVG
+1934 NSAGTMTLRSG
-1946 TNVTGYLRARLN
+1946 PGNTGMVLNNSRLD
-1958 GVVYDIA
+1958 VYD
-1965 SKNMG
+1965 
-1970 SDTSIFRLA
+1970 DA
-1979 GPFSATVPANA
+1979 GVLRVR
-1990 IGTLDVFITASQ
+1990 IGL
-2002 TFYFN
+2002 
-2007 RNEVIFGALECF
+2007 L
-2019 KAESSVLVVNVA
+2019 

>member
-206 MWAQQASIESFIA
+206 MWAQQDSIESFIA
-219 EILRHVNGT
+219 EILRHINGT

-241 LIREDYIQATLTAF
+241 LIREDYTQATLPAF
-255 NRNQGTIRSSQRK
+255 NRDQGTIRSSQRK

-314 GIRNIDLATRVA
+314 GIRNIGLATRVA

-354 DAIKLVDWK
+354 DTIKLVDWK

-457 PEGGDTNT
+457 PEGKDTNT

-682 WQVNAVVVRNA
+682 WQANAVVVRNA
-693 VITSFEVKADILPSN
+693 VITRFDVKSDILPSN
-708 TTAIRFRLWAT
+708 TSAIRFRLWAT

-741 LPPGAVVE
+741 LPPGAAVE

-773 FASVDTFA
+773 FAAVDTFP
-781 CEFWRARTPLKYAE
+781 CEFWRARAPLKYAE

-835 YTVEARTKIDPQQIL
+835 YSVEARTKIDPQQIL

-875 LEIEFGKIPAIEQ
+875 MEIEFGKIPAIEQ

-905 IEQKVGKIPAIEQ
+905 IEQEIGKIPA
-918 EVGKIPGIEQEV
+918 
-930 GKIPSIEQSIDLV
+930 IEQSIDLV

-1021 DAAQAQQISAL
+1021 DAVQAQQISDL
-1032 DTKFTTGLSDASAA
+1032 DTKFTAGLSEANAA
-1046 VQQEAVARADADSA
+1046 VQQEAVARADADAA
-1060 QVQQINALDTKFT
+1060 QVQATQALDTKFT

-1081 AIQQEATARSTADA
+1081 AIQNEATARSTADA

-1107 FTTDLAS
+1107 FTTDIAS

-1119 QQEATARSA
+1119 QQ
-1128 ADASLAQ
+1128 
-1135 QIDALDTEFTTDIA
+1135 
-1149 SANAAIQA
+1149 
-1157 EATARSSADAA
+1157 
-1168 QVQAT
+1168 
-1173 QALDTKFTTDLA
+1173 
-1185 SANAAIQQEVAARS
+1185 
-1199 TADAA
+1199 
-1204 QVQATQAL
+1204 
-1212 DTKFTTDLAS
+1212 
-1222 ANAAIQNEATARSTA
+1222 
-1237 DASLAQQISA
+1237 
-1247 LDTAFTTDLADV
+1247 
-1259 NAAIQQEATARS
+1259 
-1271 TADAAQ
+1271 
-1277 VQATQALD
+1277 
-1285 TKFTTDL
+1285 
-1292 ASANA
+1292 
-1297 AIQSEAAARA
+1297 EAAARA

-1405 IAQVSAEVDTATASL
+1405 ISALDTKFTTDIASAN
-1420 AASIQE
+1420 AAIQE
-1426 EATARADADAAQAQ
+1426 EAVARADADSAQVQ

-1447 KFATGL
+1447 KFTTGL
-1453 SEANAAI
+1453 SDANAAI
-1460 QNEATARSTADAAQ
+1460 QSEAAARSTADAAQVQQISALDTKFTTDLASANAAIQQEATARSTADAAQ

-1497 SEAAARSTADAAQAS
+1497 SEAAARSSADAAQAS

-1575 TGLSAAEA
+1575 TGLSEAEA

-1615 EANSAIQQEA
+1615 EAN
-1625 IARADADSAQVQ
+1625 
-1637 ATQALDTKFTTDIAS
+1637 
-1652 ANAAIQSEAAARSS
+1652 AAIQSEAAARST
-1666 ADSAQAQQI
+1666 ADAAQAQQI

-1682 TTDIASANAAIQSE
+1682 TTDIASANAAIQREETARSTADSAQVRQVNALDTKFTTDIASAN
-1696 AAARST
+1696 AAIQREETARST

-1710 ISTVQSSLNGTMAT
+1710 ISTVQGSLDGTMAT

-1734 LEGGAQAMWTTKAQA
+1734 LEGGAQAMWTIKAQA

-1766 SQVMVN
+1766 SQVMVQ

-1798 RDAVIRKATI
+1798 RDAVIRKAAI

-1832 GYPMFGSS
+1832 GYPMFGSN

-1855 LQAAGGNISN
+1855 LQAAGGSIANVNIGN
-1865 MSIGSCVISEDC
+1865 CTIEQDCV
-1877 DVRGTL
+1877 VRGTV
-1883 YAGRIVGDLYRKKEF
+1883 YAAKLVGDVTKVRAFDLG
-1898 TLPAKGL
+1898 LL
-1905 TGPFNP
+1905 TGQIIPGGTA
-1911 WVEVPILSA
+1911 ITLLSVNFDSA
-1920 TISASP
+1920 DFIQELTIEQIDIRVWGYEQGSTTARMYAKVGSAAGVQIDVQSSSGDIFLAIAPLTVAIPAGQSSLSIYYVAERKSSYGRPAQRRLIYLNKQGGSFSAS
-1926 FQQRIILE
+1926 
-1934 NIASSFKSAGVG
+1934 
-1946 TNVTGYLRARLN
+1946 
-1958 GVVYDIA
+1958 
-1965 SKNMG
+1965 
-1970 SDTSIFRLA
+1970 
-1979 GPFSATVPANA
+1979 
-1990 IGTLDVFITASQ
+1990 
-2002 TFYFN
+2002 
-2007 RNEVIFGALECF
+2007 
-2019 KAESSVLVVNVA
+2019 

>member
-22 GVCHGPVEAVLEIKV
+22 GVCHGPVDAVLEIKV

-54 VDGHNVKISNEGL
+54 VDGHNVSISNEGL

-117 FHSADGRQ
+117 FHSADGRS

-146 PGTWYPQ
+146 PGTWYPE
-153 KAMIGGDANPMHII
+153 KAMISGDANPMHII

-219 EILRHVNGT
+219 EILRHINGT

-241 LIREDYIQATLTAF
+241 LIREDYDQATLPAF

-314 GIRNIDLATRVA
+314 GIRNIGLATRVA

-443 SLTYPAVYPLVMAA
+443 SLTYPAVYPVVMAA
-457 PEGGDTNT
+457 PEGKDTNT

-504 TGEVTLTGL
+504 TGEVSLTGL

-653 VILPWDSGSVPAEP
+653 VILPWESGSVPAEP

-682 WQVNAVVVRNA
+682 WLANAVVVRNA

-741 LPPGAVVE
+741 LPPGAAVE

-773 FASVDTFA
+773 FAAVDTFP
-781 CEFWRARTPLKYAE
+781 CEFWRSRVPLREAE
-795 IETEAF
+795 IESDAF

-822 FIRAVNTYGKSDW
+822 FIRAVNTYGKSSW
-835 YTVEARTKIDPQQIL
+835 YSVEARTKIDPQQIL

-875 LEIEFGKIPAIEQ
+875 LEIEVGKIPAIEQEVGKIPAIEQ
-888 EIGKIPAI
+888 EIGKIPA
-896 EQEIGKIPA
+896 
-905 IEQKVGKIPAIEQ
+905 
-918 EVGKIPGIEQEV
+918 IEQEV

-997 AGFTTGLSEANAAI
+997 AEFTTGLSGANAAI

-1032 DTKFTTGLSDASAA
+1032 DTKFTT
-1046 VQQEAVARADADSA
+1046 
-1060 QVQQINALDTKFT
+1060 
-1073 TDIASANA
+1073 DIASANA

-1095 AQVQATQALDTK
+1095 
-1107 FTTDLAS
+1107 
-1114 ANAAI
+1114 
-1119 QQEATARSA
+1119 
-1128 ADASLAQ
+1128 SLAQ
-1135 QIDALDTEFTTDIA
+1135 QIDALDTAFTTDIA

-1157 EATARSSADAA
+1157 
-1168 QVQAT
+1168 
-1173 QALDTKFTTDLA
+1173 
-1185 SANAAIQQEVAARS
+1185 
-1199 TADAA
+1199 
-1204 QVQATQAL
+1204 
-1212 DTKFTTDLAS
+1212 
-1222 ANAAIQNEATARSTA
+1222 
-1237 DASLAQQISA
+1237 
-1247 LDTAFTTDLADV
+1247 
-1259 NAAIQQEATARS
+1259 
-1271 TADAAQ
+1271 
-1277 VQATQALD
+1277 
-1285 TKFTTDL
+1285 
-1292 ASANA
+1292 
-1297 AIQSEAAARA
+1297 
-1307 TADSAQA
+1307 
-1314 SVSEGL
+1314 
-1320 KAELVKSGEAALS
+1320 
-1333 NAVKDFEGEQRQR
+1333 
-1346 TVSAEIKEDLNVVVN
+1346 
-1361 DQVAMAERIE
+1361 
-1371 TLTSNFESDIAI
+1371 
-1383 TNASVSE
+1383 
-1390 LARVTSTA
+1390 
-1398 DSALAEQ
+1398 
-1405 IAQVSAEVDTATASL
+1405 
-1420 AASIQE
+1420 
-1426 EATARADADAAQAQ
+1426 
-1440 ATQALDT
+1440 
-1447 KFATGL
+1447 
-1453 SEANAAI
+1453 
-1460 QNEATARSTADAAQ
+1460 EATARSTADAAQ
-1474 VQQINALDTKFTTD
+1474 VQQINALDTKFTADIASANAAIQDEATARSSADAAQAQQINALDTEFTTGLSDANAAIQNEATARSSADAAQVQATQALDTKFSNGLSDANAAIQAEATARSTADAAQAQQISALDTKFTADIASANAAIQEEAVARADADSAQVQATQALDTKFTADIASANAAIQNEATARSSADAAQAQQISALDTKFTAD

-1575 TGLSAAEA
+1575 TGLSKAEA

-1593 DADSAQAQ
+1593 D
-1601 LINSLDTKFTTDIG
+1601 
-1615 EANSAIQQEA
+1615 
-1625 IARADADSAQVQ
+1625 
-1637 ATQALDTKFTTDIAS
+1637 
-1652 ANAAIQSEAAARSS
+1652 
-1666 ADSAQAQQI
+1666 
-1675 SALDTKF
+1675 
-1682 TTDIASANAAIQSE
+1682 
-1696 AAARST
+1696 

-1724 VQQNSQAIVS
+1724 VQQNSQAIVN
-1734 LEGGAQAMWTTKAQA
+1734 LEGGAQAMWTVKAQA

-1759 ADQATGK
+1759 ADQATGQ
-1766 SQVMVN
+1766 SQVIVN
-1772 ASQFFVFDNAVGK
+1772 ASQFFVFDNSVGK
-1785 TAIFAIDQGQVII
+1785 TAVFAIDQGQVII

-1808 DILNATQITATNVKA
+1808 DILNTETITATNVKS

-1832 GYPMFGSS
+1832 SYPMFGSN
-1840 WFTTIDSTGTIRTNK
+1840 WFTTIDSSGTIRTNK
-1855 LQAAGGNISN
+1855 LQAAGGSIANITVEEN
-1865 MSIGSCVISEDC
+1865 C
-1877 DVRGTL
+1877 DVKGTI
-1883 YAGRIVGDLYRKKEF
+1883 YANKIEGDVMRVWSID
-1898 TLPAKGL
+1898 A
-1905 TGPFNP
+1905 
-1911 WVEVPILSA
+1911 
-1920 TISASP
+1920 
-1926 FQQRIILE
+1926 
-1934 NIASSFKSAGVG
+1934 AGVSS
-1946 TNVTGYLRARLN
+1946 TAERLVSTFDLTPYPR
-1958 GVVYDIA
+1958 GRRIA
-1965 SKNMG
+1965 
-1970 SDTSIFRLA
+1970 
-1979 GPFSATVPANA
+1979 P
-1990 IGTLDVFITASQ
+1990 IGTLTWFAVKITTQTGYVVKNYDSYRLESDVPAGTSRLYA
-2002 TFYFN
+2002 YL
-2007 RNEVIFGALECF
+2007 RNTGY
-2019 KAESSVLVVNVA
+2019 SGSVLIYL

>member
-22 GVCHGPVEAVLEIKV
+22 GVCHGPVDAVLEIKV

-54 VDGHNVKISNEGL
+54 VDGHNVSISNEGL

-117 FHSADGRQ
+117 FHSADGRS

-146 PGTWYPQ
+146 PGTWYPE
-153 KAMIGGDANPMHII
+153 KAMISGDANPMHII

-192 VADTLYSEGFGLSL
+192 VADTLYTEGFGLSL

-241 LIREDYIQATLTAF
+241 LIREDYTQATLPAF
-255 NRNQGTIRSSQRK
+255 NRDQGTIRSSQRK

-283 PESEESE
+283 PESEEPE

-314 GIRNIDLATRVA
+314 GIRNIGLATRVA

-504 TGEVTLTGL
+504 TGEVSLTGL

-519 EVGNYLFIG
+519 EVGSYLFIG

-682 WQVNAVVVRNA
+682 WQANAVVVRNA
-693 VITSFEVKADILPSN
+693 VITSFEVKSDILPSN
-708 TTAIRFRLWAT
+708 TSAIRFRLWAT

-726 TNVEHTFAIGDSGTG
+726 TSVEHTFAIGDSGTG
-741 LPPGAVVE
+741 LPPGAGVE

-773 FASVDTFA
+773 FAAVDTFT
-781 CEFWRARTPLKYAE
+781 CEFWRARAPLKYAE

-801 KAGQGVFIEDTGLA
+801 KVGQGLFVEDAGLA
-815 IDTAYFY
+815 IDTVYFY

-835 YTVEARTKIDPQQIL
+835 YSVEARTKIDPQQIL
-850 DEMDGLIDS
+850 DEMDGLIDR

-865 LQEDLGKLPA
+865 LQEDLDKLPA
-875 LEIEFGKIPAIEQ
+875 LEIE
-888 EIGKIPAI
+888 
-896 EQEIGKIPA
+896 
-905 IEQKVGKIPAIEQ
+905 
-918 EVGKIPGIEQEV
+918 VGKIPGL
-930 GKIPSIEQSIDLV
+930 EQSIDLV
-943 DTKAEHAALGV
+943 GTKAEHAALGV

-1032 DTKFTTGLSDASAA
+1032 DTKFTTGLSEANAA
-1046 VQQEAVARADADSA
+1046 VQQEAVARADADA
-1060 QVQQINALDTKFT
+1060 
-1073 TDIASANA
+1073 
-1081 AIQQEATARSTADA
+1081 
-1095 AQVQATQALDTK
+1095 
-1107 FTTDLAS
+1107 
-1114 ANAAI
+1114 
-1119 QQEATARSA
+1119 
-1128 ADASLAQ
+1128 
-1135 QIDALDTEFTTDIA
+1135 
-1149 SANAAIQA
+1149 
-1157 EATARSSADAA
+1157 
-1168 QVQAT
+1168 
-1173 QALDTKFTTDLA
+1173 
-1185 SANAAIQQEVAARS
+1185 
-1199 TADAA
+1199 
-1204 QVQATQAL
+1204 
-1212 DTKFTTDLAS
+1212 
-1222 ANAAIQNEATARSTA
+1222 
-1237 DASLAQQISA
+1237 
-1247 LDTAFTTDLADV
+1247 
-1259 NAAIQQEATARS
+1259 
-1271 TADAAQ
+1271 
-1277 VQATQALD
+1277 
-1285 TKFTTDL
+1285 
-1292 ASANA
+1292 
-1297 AIQSEAAARA
+1297 
-1307 TADSAQA
+1307 
-1314 SVSEGL
+1314 
-1320 KAELVKSGEAALS
+1320 
-1333 NAVKDFEGEQRQR
+1333 
-1346 TVSAEIKEDLNVVVN
+1346 
-1361 DQVAMAERIE
+1361 
-1371 TLTSNFESDIAI
+1371 
-1383 TNASVSE
+1383 
-1390 LARVTSTA
+1390 
-1398 DSALAEQ
+1398 
-1405 IAQVSAEVDTATASL
+1405 
-1420 AASIQE
+1420 
-1426 EATARADADAAQAQ
+1426 
-1440 ATQALDT
+1440 
-1447 KFATGL
+1447 
-1453 SEANAAI
+1453 
-1460 QNEATARSTADAAQ
+1460 
-1474 VQQINALDTKFTTD
+1474 
-1488 IASANAAIQ
+1488 
-1497 SEAAARSTADAAQAS
+1497 
-1512 VSEGLKAELVKSG
+1512 
-1525 EASLS
+1525 
-1530 NAIKDFDGEI
+1530 
-1540 RQLTSSA
+1540 
-1547 EIKTDLNVVVDD
+1547 
-1559 QKALAQRIETV
+1559 
-1570 QASFE
+1570 
-1575 TGLSAAEA
+1575 
-1583 SIVQEALTRA
+1583 
-1593 DADSAQAQ
+1593 
-1601 LINSLDTKFTTDIG
+1601 
-1615 EANSAIQQEA
+1615 
-1625 IARADADSAQVQ
+1625 AQVQ

-1652 ANAAIQSEAAARSS
+1652 ANAAIQSEATAR
-1666 ADSAQAQQI
+1666 ADADAAQASVTDTIQASFQL
-1675 SALDTKF
+1675 SGEAAL
-1682 TTDIASANAAIQSE
+1682 ANALGDHGSDKNRRVSE
-1696 AAARST
+1696 AVIYRTQKVFADNQQAFAIDLFRLDVKFSSNVGELQASLQEEKTVRAT
-1702 ADSALSQS
+1702 ADSALAES
-1710 ISTVQSSLNGTMAT
+1710 INTVQSSLNGTTAT
-1724 VQQNSQAIVS
+1724 VQQHSLAIVD
-1734 LEGGAQAMWTTKAQA
+1734 LENGAQAMWSVKAQA
-1749 GDITAGIGLI
+1749 GDITAGIGII

-1785 TAIFAIDQGQVII
+1785 TAVFAIDQGQVII

-1808 DILNATQITATNVKA
+1808 DIVNAMSITADTIKA
-1823 GQAGFGAGG
+1823 NASITSPNISGGTLNIGG
-1832 GYPMFGSS
+1832 GNFQV
-1840 WFTTIDSTGTIRTNK
+1840 N
-1855 LQAAGGNISN
+1855 AAGTMTLRSGHGNTGMVLN
-1865 MSIGSCVISEDC
+1865 NNRL
-1877 DVRGTL
+1877 DV
-1883 YAGRIVGDLYRKKEF
+1883 YDD
-1898 TLPAKGL
+1898 
-1905 TGPFNP
+1905 
-1911 WVEVPILSA
+1911 
-1920 TISASP
+1920 
-1926 FQQRIILE
+1926 
-1934 NIASSFKSAGVG
+1934 AGV
-1946 TNVTGYLRARLN
+1946 LRVR
-1958 GVVYDIA
+1958 
-1965 SKNMG
+1965 
-1970 SDTSIFRLA
+1970 
-1979 GPFSATVPANA
+1979 
-1990 IGTLDVFITASQ
+1990 IGL
-2002 TFYFN
+2002 
-2007 RNEVIFGALECF
+2007 L
-2019 KAESSVLVVNVA
+2019 